1 MTERAY
7 LPGAI
12 PYSQEVIRRYTENG
26 AWSDLTFGDLLDR
39 AATQH
44 PDKLALISDEIRL
57 TYSELVDKVDRFA
70 IALLELG
77 VKKHDRIVIQLPNR
91 HEFVVAFYAMQR
103 IGAVPILSVPRHGYQ
118 EISSFVNL
126 TAPIGWIVP
135 SREDKREFLS
145 LVDRV
150 SSEFKCLKYII
161 IVTDGDPLPSNAV
174 SMAELI
180 EEVRL
185 EDYAANYLNRFR
197 PDPND
202 IAVLIPTGGTTGL
215 PKMVPRTHNSLI
227 VGTDFG
233 FRHMTSDEVI
243 IQVTPGG
250 HMMGMATMNLAVFL
264 GAYLVLQKILRPA
277 EILETIEKEKV
288 TYFLG
293 VPTQLE
299 GMVNHPNLE
308 QYDVSSL
315 KIIGTAGAP
324 LGREV
329 VQRTVEYFGRFGCK
343 LQGSSYGASEGI
355 AVMTD
360 LDDPLDIKLGTVG
373 RPFTP
378 GADYK
383 VIDETG
389 QQLPPNTEGE
399 LVCKGPETFTGYY
412 KSSPEEQ
419 REVFTPDGYF
429 KSGDLARIDERGYIT
444 VTGRRKDVILRG
456 GETLIPGKIEDLINE
471 HPSVDKVAV
480 IGMPDER
487 LGERICAYVVLKPDK
502 LLTFNELVEFLK
514 SIGASVLLLP
524 ERLEIRDDLPLTAI
538 GKIDKKA
545 LRKDIEETLR
555 KEGIRDSSTV
565 T

>member
-1 MTERAY
+1 MSEQAY

-12 PYSQEVIRRYTENG
+12 PYSQELIRRYTENG
-26 AWSDLTFGDLLDR
+26 AWIDLTFGDLLDR
-39 AATQH
+39 ATMQH
-44 PDKLALISDEIRL
+44 PEKLALVSSEIRL
-57 TYSELVDKVDRFA
+57 TYSALRDKVDRFA

-77 VKKHDRIVIQLPNR
+77 VKKYDLVLIQLPNR

-118 EISSFVNL
+118 EISSFLNL
-126 TAPIGWIVP
+126 TEAMGWIVP
-135 SREDKREFLS
+135 TREDKLEFLS
-145 LVDRV
+145 LIDKI
-150 SSEFKCLKYII
+150 SSQFNCLKHII
-161 IVTDGDPLPSNAV
+161 IATDGDPVPPGAI

-180 EEVRL
+180 EGVEL
-185 EDYAANYLNRFR
+185 KDYGVDYLSRFK

-215 PKMVPRTHNSLI
+215 PKMVPRTHNSLV
-227 VGTDFG
+227 VGTNFG
-233 FRHMTSDEVI
+233 FRHMSSDEVI
-243 IQVTPGG
+243 VQVTPGG
-250 HMMGMATMNLAVFL
+250 HMMGVSAMNLAIFL
-264 GAYLVLQKILRPA
+264 GGTLVLQKVLRPT
-277 EILETIEKEKV
+277 EILETIQKERV

-299 GMVNHPNLE
+299 GMVNHPSLE

-315 KIIGTAGAP
+315 RIIATAGAP
-324 LGREV
+324 LSREV
-329 VQRTVEYFGRFGCK
+329 LKRSVEYFGKFGCK
-343 LQGSSYGASEGI
+343 FQGNSYGASEGI

-360 LDDPLDIKLGTVG
+360 LDEPLDIKLGTVG

-383 VIDETG
+383 VIDEKG

-399 LVCKGPETFTGYY
+399 LVCVGPETFTGYY

-429 KSGDLARIDERGYIT
+429 RTGDLARIDEQGYIT

-456 GETLIPGKIEDLINE
+456 GETLIPGKIEDMISE
-471 HPSVDKVAV
+471 HPSVQKVAV

-487 LGERICAYVVLKPDK
+487 LGERICAYVVLKPDRF
-502 LLTFNELVEFLK
+502 LTFDGLVEFLK
-514 SIGASVLLLP
+514 SNGASVLLLP

-545 LRKDIEETLR
+545 LRKDIEAVL
-555 KEGIRDSSTV
+555 KEEGVYGS
-565 T
+565 